1 MKKLVNALVNSL
13 VNSLS
18 NRWFIQALGL
28 IAVALL
34 IWFVG
39 PLIAVA
45 EWRLLASEFSRL
57 LAIMLVMLLWGGNL
71 YRLHWQA
78 RQRNQQ
84 LLAAL
89 SEDQRSSQR
98 VQDEEQGVIRER
110 FEQALAILKSSQ
122 SKSKSNSQGKGH
134 RGSQYLYELP
144 WYIIIGP
151 PGSGK
156 TTALVNS
163 GLQFPLADQLGE
175 GSVQGVGG
183 TRHCDWWFTDEAVLV
198 DTAGRFTTQD
208 SHESVDRAAWQQFIQ
223 LLKTHR
229 PQQPINGALIAV
241 SLGDLL
247 QQSEQ
252 ERRQHATTLRRRIE
266 ELHASL
272 GIRFPVYMLFTKCD
286 LVPGFSEFFANYGNQ
301 LRAQVWGETFA
312 MAEPGAQAFDIA
324 DYPQHFDSLVERLQQ
339 QQLTQL
345 HSQGDREKRSL
356 VLGFPGQFAS
366 LRDLVGVFLEEVFS
380 SNRYKESALLR
391 GVYYTS
397 GTQSGTPIDRLL
409 GSLVQSFGFAPGTLV
424 GASGRGK
431 SYFIKD
437 LLKEVIFREAEIAGV
452 DGRLIRR
459 RLWRQRLS
467 YAAALGLLTLGL
479 GGWTF
484 SYLNNA
490 ARVETLELILS
501 DSQALAVSTPLSSAD
516 FAAILPEL
524 EQMKAATQ
532 VYAGATWAL
541 KLGLYQGDKLE
552 PRATQAYLQV
562 LQRRLLPLLVARTEA
577 LILANEPE
585 DTDTLYALL
594 KVYLMYGG
602 VRPYEAK
609 LLSDWAAADWQ
620 QTFAL
625 ASGAGERLQ
634 AHMRTLMAQGF
645 EPVVLNEALVSESRR
660 ILARDSQARQV
671 YQGVK
676 HGLLQNHTQDLPLK
690 DLLGGYG
697 GDLFVSRSDRDLRS
711 QIIPGMFTK
720 QGFYQQFLPHGRQLA
735 REYLSNNWVLGEP
748 HQASQ
753 NVALTELQDEVFE
766 LYYQDYIHQWDG
778 VLQDLKIK
786 PVADPVA
793 TVRQVGYAAGLDS
806 PLRGLLEGVERETS
820 LTQLLTA
827 DKAAGLDAASKA
839 LASVSGKLT
848 MQRQKASRL
857 ARVSK
862 EAGLL
867 DGVESGLGLAVE
879 EHFKP
884 YINLINQR
892 GSSSALD
899 RLSKDLGDL
908 HAYLDGTIGSPYS
921 STAALDAAS
930 GHSNRNTQGPFEQL
944 SRYQTA
950 LPRAVSGWMK
960 ALVAQSRGQLMG
972 VAKQEL
978 NTLWRANVV
987 EEYRRSLAGR
997 YPLVPGADNEAT
1009 LLDFSRFF
1017 TRQGTLDRFFTEHLA
1032 NFVNTQST
1040 HWTEKRV
1047 DGMALG
1053 LSGHVLEQLQRAA
1066 RIREVFFQ
1074 RQGRQLHVPFRM
1086 KPLQLDA
1093 GVSRFKLTLGDQEVS
1108 YRHGPR
1114 RSSDL
1119 VWPLPAGFNRVR
1131 VQFEGQNGGLTSRS
1145 EVGPWAW
1152 FRLLQSSE
1160 LSTTGQRALYQVRFR
1175 EQGSEA
1181 VYELRANSVINPFGE
1196 NVLSRFRLPESL

>member
-1 MKKLVNALVNSL
+1 VKKLVNALINIL
-13 VNSLS
+13 C

-78 RQRNQQ
+78 LRRNEK
-84 LLAAL
+84 LLDAL
-89 SEDQRSSQR
+89 SEDQRRSQQA
-98 VQDEEQGVIRER
+98 QDEESGVIRER
-110 FEQALAILKSSQ
+110 FEQALAILKNSN
-122 SKSKSNSQGKGH
+122 SKS
-134 RGSQYLYELP
+134 SQYLYELP

-163 GLQFPLADQLGE
+163 GLKFPLAGQLGD
-175 GSVQGVGG
+175 GGIQGVGG
-183 TRHCDWWFTDEAVLV
+183 TRNCDWWFTDEAVLV

-208 SHESVDRAAWQQFIQ
+208 SHESVDRAAWQQFMQ

-229 PQQPINGALIAV
+229 PQQPINGALITV

-247 QQSEQ
+247 QQSEE
-252 ERRQHATTLRRRIE
+252 ERRQQAALLRRRIE
-266 ELHASL
+266 ELHVSL
-272 GIRFPVYMLFTKCD
+272 GIRFPVYMIFTKCD
-286 LVPGFSEFFANYGNQ
+286 LVPGFSEFFANYGTE

-312 MAEPGAQAFDIA
+312 MAEPGVQPLDIA

-339 QQLTQL
+339 QQLAQL
-345 HSQGDREKRSL
+345 QSQGDREKRSL
-356 VLGFPGQFAS
+356 ILGFPGQFAA
-366 LRDLVGVFLEEVFS
+366 LRDLVGVFLEDVFS

-391 GVYYTS
+391 GVYFTS

-409 GSLVQSFGFAPGTLV
+409 GSLVKSFGFAPGTLV
-424 GASGRGK
+424 GASGKGK
-431 SYFIKD
+431 SYFIRD
-437 LLKEVIFREAEIAGV
+437 LLKEVIFREAEVAGV
-452 DGRLIRR
+452 DGKLIRS

-467 YAAALGLLTLGL
+467 YAAALGLLTLGI
-479 GGWTF
+479 GGWNF
-484 SYLNNA
+484 SYLNNE
-490 ARVETLELILS
+490 ARVGQLESQLS
-501 DSQALAVSTPLSSAD
+501 DYQMLAVSTPLSSAD

-524 EQMKAATQ
+524 EQMKAAAE
-532 VYAGATWAL
+532 VYVGATWAL

-552 PRATQAYLQV
+552 PRATQAYHQV
-562 LQRRLLPLLVARTEA
+562 LQRRLLPVLVARIEE
-577 LILANEPE
+577 LILANDPK

-602 VRPYEAK
+602 VKPYETE
-609 LLSDWAAADWQ
+609 LLSGWAEADWR

-625 ASGAGERLQ
+625 DSGASESLS
-634 AHMRTLMAQGF
+634 AHMRTLMEQGF
-645 EPVVLNEALVSESRR
+645 EPVVLNEALVSQSRI
-660 ILARDSQARQV
+660 ILAREPLARQV
-671 YQGVK
+671 YLGVK
-676 HGLLQNHTQDLPLK
+676 RSLLQNHSRDLPLK

-697 GDLFVSRSDRDLRS
+697 GDLFVSRSNRDLRS

-720 QGFYQQFLPHGRQLA
+720 QGFYQQFLPNSKQLA
-735 REYLSNNWVLGEP
+735 KEYLSNNWVMGEQY
-748 HQASQ
+748 QARQ
-753 NVALTELQDEVFE
+753 KVALKGLQDEVFE
-766 LYYQDYIHQWDG
+766 LYYLDYISQWDG
-778 VLQDLKIK
+778 LLKDLKIK
-786 PVADPVA
+786 SAGNAVAS
-793 TVRQVGYAAGLDS
+793 VRQVGVAAGLDS
-806 PLRGLLEGVERETS
+806 PLRGLLEGLQRETS

-827 DKAAGLDAASKA
+827 DKAASMEAAGKA
-839 LASVSGKLT
+839 LASVSGKLE

-857 ARVSK
+857 ARTSK
-862 EAGLL
+862 KAGLL
-867 DGVESGLGLAVE
+867 EGVGPDLGLTVE

-884 YINLINQR
+884 YHNLINH
-892 GSSSALD
+892 SDSASALD
-899 RLSKDLGDL
+899 RVIKDLGDL
-908 HAYLDGTIGSPYS
+908 HGYLDGTIGSPYS
-921 STAALDAAS
+921 STAALDAA
-930 GHSNRNTQGPFEQL
+930 GGRLNRNKQGPFEQL
-944 SRYQTA
+944 SSYQTS
-950 LPRAVSGWMK
+950 LPREVSGWVQ
-960 ALVAQSRGQLMG
+960 ALATQSWGQVMA

-987 EEYRRSLAGR
+987 EEYQHSLAGR
-997 YPLVPGADNEAT
+997 YPLVRSASSEAT

-1017 TRQGTLDRFFTEHLA
+1017 TRQGTLDSFFTEHLA
-1032 NFVNTQST
+1032 NFVDTQGRR
-1040 HWTEKRV
+1040 WTEKRI

-1053 LSGHVLEQLQRAA
+1053 LSRNVLGQLQRAA
-1066 RIREVFFQ
+1066 SIRDVFFQ
-1074 RQGRQLHVPFRM
+1074 RQGSQLHVPFRM

-1093 GVSRFKLTLGDQEVS
+1093 SVSRFKLTLGDQEVS

-1119 VWPLPAGFNRVR
+1119 VWPLAAGFDSVR

-1160 LSTTGQRALYQVRFR
+1160 LSKTRQRAVYQVAFR

-1181 VYELRANSVINPFGE
+1181 VYELRADSVVNPFGD
-1196 NVLSRFRLPESL
+1196 NVLSLFRLPESL